1 MVFRLRRL
9 PLLVAIKWPTK
20 LVEIT
25 ELDKRLYSRSIP
37 SHPLAYCLWPIVSR
51 HMITRRR
58 KNVSKDALSYK
69 GYLCIFWNVTGA
81 CKRQRAGST
90 TRPASLESRE
100 RRHIPHAPQKQP
112 RNTHPRGYF
121 AFLGYARS
129 RSIDDLGGER
139 RESGVGSLKLYLL
152 DVYVPSQESL
162 SLLQETGEDC
172 YIDSCIDG

>member
-1 MVFRLRRL
+1 MLKRR
-9 PLLVAIKWPTK
+9 
-20 LVEIT
+20 VEAVGAV
-25 ELDKRLYSRSIP
+25 ELDHNTFSSCFSTHDYTTGGSVSI
-37 SHPLAYCLWPIVSR
+37 
-51 HMITRRR
+51 
-58 KNVSKDALSYK
+58 SK
-69 GYLCIFWNVTGA
+69 CIACYTQRYMCTLWNVTGA

-152 DVYVPSQESL
+152 DVYVPSQEAL

-172 YIDSCIDG
+172 YIDSCIDE